1 MLAAYKATEEILSS
15 EKALEE
21 AHSSMRIED
30 DDPWL
35 TMPLRF
41 LFPHGIWVAL
51 INMLSY
57 NGITATLPED
67 KSNVPRFIY
76 NRKYRGMDMS
86 VTSTSMSASGLDSYL
101 FRVKLDKDYFDLLY
115 VNGRISFS
123 VNDEIVDIYTISING
138 GFSFI
143 DIGKD
148 NPLNK
153 GILSAIVSHTSQHND
168 QALLTDKTVKR
179 NDQAWLIG
187 KTIKN

>member
-1 MLAAYKATEEILSS
+1 MSIFEAYKITEGFLSS
-15 EKALEE
+15 EKALRE
-21 AHSSMRIED
+21 AFDPNSSMRIEY

-51 INMLSY
+51 HNMLSY
-57 NGITATLPED
+57 NGIVATLPRIINKLD
-67 KSNVPRFIY
+67 VPKFTY

-86 VTSTSMSASGLDSYL
+86 VMSISMSASGLDSYL
-101 FRVKLDKDYFDLLY
+101 FRVKLDKDCFDLLY

-123 VNDEIVDIYTISING
+123 VNDEIIDIYTISING
-138 GFSFI
+138 SFTAI

-153 GILSAIVSHTSQHND
+153 GILSAIISRTS
-168 QALLTDKTVKR
+168 
-179 NDQAWLIG
+179 
-187 KTIKN
+187 